1 MPSALVSRISVASL
15 RLRYHRDRNGIEVA
29 ALLDDV
35 VEDGV
40 MNSHMNFLLPFSMPA
55 RYKVG
60 GLNFSRVESRQA
72 VNRPRQIAKQGH
84 ADPSTPLLFE
94 GNPTLC
100 RSVPELRRR

>member
-40 MNSHMNFLLPFSMPA
+40 MNSRMIFLLPFLCRRTQP
-55 RYKVG
+55 
-60 GLNFSRVESRQA
+60 FSRREPASGES
-72 VNRPRQIAKQGH
+72 
-84 ADPSTPLLFE
+84 
-94 GNPTLC
+94 PTTKRKASAR
-100 RSVPELRRR
+100 RSVEPFAVRGNSASM